1 MEKMDLKSKL
11 HEVSQRIRTMRE
23 IMNLTEEEMAD
34 KTGVS
39 LEDYKTYVRLLHE
52 YCERAVCEGREG

>member
-39 LEDYKTYVRLLHE
+39 LEDY
-52 YCERAVCEGREG
+52 RAYESGEKDFSFTFI